1 MHCVNQSRN
10 PTTTIVPLPIIPCVH
25 CASVVLSTIFL
36 QAQVT
41 TQPPLVSAQHHPCH
55 PLYCPSHSV
64 PPWTLGFS
72 VAPDS
77 YDLPAAISAAAVLLV
92 TVLTAMEWSPKVE
105 GAISRPTSQASI
117 RPNEV
122 SSEHTHVMVPRVYP
136 SMLECLYNSCSWEN
150 TMAGTE
156 ESGHYETS
164 LHWKHALYYN
174 LSDCQLLGEGA
185 ARDDRHRALKAA
197 KAQVG
202 TTHQPP
208 PQDPPTALTMVK
220 SAYADTLAEAPDKKR
235 EPSPISLTYA
245 SVDPPPSFPILSKV
259 LQTSPWQKVLLA
271 GLHLR
276 HLFTK
281 TKFPPSQQ
289 LEWSPGSILGILAW

>member
-1 MHCVNQSRN
+1 
-10 PTTTIVPLPIIPCVH
+10 
-25 CASVVLSTIFL
+25 
-36 QAQVT
+36 
-41 TQPPLVSAQHHPCH
+41 
-55 PLYCPSHSV
+55 
-64 PPWTLGFS
+64 
-72 VAPDS
+72 
-77 YDLPAAISAAAVLLV
+77 
-92 TVLTAMEWSPKVE
+92 
-105 GAISRPTSQASI
+105 
-117 RPNEV
+117 
-122 SSEHTHVMVPRVYP
+122 
-136 SMLECLYNSCSWEN
+136 MLECLYNSCNWEN

-202 TTHQPP
+202 TTHQTP